1 MKIKIVQLFALLCLM
16 VMVSNNI
23 VAQNDMYASLNVG
36 YNFKL
41 GTQAMLSENSN
52 TSGGVSSV
60 TSIRSID
67 VNVCKGSNFGGALGY
82 MFTKNIGA
90 ELGFSYLMTGNTK
103 AKSDITTAYSG
114 NNTPIETDRSY
125 SAGMLR
131 IVPTLVIVGG
141 LGKVDPYAKLGFLVG
156 HTSMKL
162 NYNYKEG
169 GVVTSEQYKLNGG
182 RALGAY
188 TAVGVKY
195 NIKGRMSI
203 FLDVNMVNISYAP
216 TKCVLVERNVDGV
229 DLLPTMTVKQK
240 EIEFVNSNN
249 YNPGS
254 SSSETEPTRQ
264 AFVKMPFSSLGV
276 NTGFVVS
283 F

>member
-1 MKIKIVQLFALLCLM
+1 MKIKIVQLSALLCLM
-16 VMVSNNI
+16 LLLSNNL
-23 VAQNDMYASLNVG
+23 VAQNDMYAILNVG

-67 VNVCKGSNFGGALGY
+67 VSVCKGSNFGGALGY

-90 ELGFSYLMTGNTK
+90 ELGFSYQMTGNTK
-103 AKSDITTAYSG
+103 ANCDIANVYSAD
-114 NNTPIETDRSY
+114 NSPIQTDRSY

-131 IVPTLVIVGG
+131 IVPTLVIAGG
-141 LGKVDPYAKLGFLVG
+141 FGKVDPYAKLGFLIG
-156 HTSMKL
+156 HTTMKL
-162 NYNYKEG
+162 NYNFKEG
-169 GVVTSEQYKLNGG
+169 GVTTSEQYKLNGG

-195 NIKGRMSI
+195 NIKGRISV

-216 TKCVLVERNVDGV
+216 TKCVLTERDVDGV

-240 EIEFVNSNN
+240 EIEFVNNSK
-249 YNPGS
+249 YDPGK
-254 SSSETEPTRQ
+254 SSSESQPTQQ
-264 AFVKMPFSSLGV
+264 AFVKMPFSSIGI
-276 NTGFVVS
+276 NTGFAVS

>member
-16 VMVSNNI
+16 VLLNNNL
-23 VAQNDMYASLNVG
+23 VAQNDMYVSLNVG

-52 TSGGVSSV
+52 TNGGVSSV

-67 VNVCKGSNFGGALGY
+67 LNVCKGSNIGGAIGY

-103 AKSDITTAYSG
+103 ANCDITTAYSVYK
-114 NNTPIETDRSY
+114 TPIQTDRSY

-131 IVPTLVIVGG
+131 IVPTLVIAGG
-141 LGKVDPYAKLGFLVG
+141 FGKVDPYAKIGFLIG
-156 HTSMKL
+156 HTTMKL
-162 NYNYKEG
+162 NYNFKEG
-169 GVVTSEQYKLNGG
+169 GVITSEQYKLNGG

-195 NIKGRMSI
+195 NIKGRISV

-229 DLLPTMTVKQK
+229 DLLPTLTVKQK
-240 EIEFVNSNN
+240 EIEFVNENN
-249 YNPGS
+249 NNPS
-254 SSSETEPTRQ
+254 IQSTQSEPTRMSY
-264 AFVKMPFSSLGV
+264 VKMPFSSIGV